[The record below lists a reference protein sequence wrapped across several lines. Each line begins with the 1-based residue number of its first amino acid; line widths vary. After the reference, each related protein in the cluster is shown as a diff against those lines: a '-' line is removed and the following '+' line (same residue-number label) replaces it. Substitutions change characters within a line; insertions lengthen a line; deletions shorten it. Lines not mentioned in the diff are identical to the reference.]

1 MFMKIPGLLAT
12 GVLLLSLQ
20 ACAPTV
26 YAVDPPEA
34 STYAL
39 VGTDSQADSHLNFV
53 DLRDDRYTSFTSGR
67 LPMGLTHEGETLQP
81 IDFLAEYTIAEL
93 TARGIP
99 VTAGTQDAI
108 DVEIAKVIMRNY
120 RSTGFSPFTTV
131 TMLSAEVLAPDG
143 ARRIGAFVVRG
154 KVPVWGFEELIEPT
168 MNQPLELLVKD
179 LAAKLNLV
187 LYGYSASDATVKL
200 LVDKVNSDPEADLA
214 YMDVYRLGFSNNATA
229 VPALVEM
236 TKNPWEYIRLAA
248 ISSLGTINAQ
258 GEVDL
263 LIDIFKGDSI
273 WQDKAMAIKSLGDIA
288 VMGNDS
294 AMMFL
299 RNDVE
304 PLLTGETATGA
315 EWTREILG
323 LYLRD

>member
-1 MFMKIPGLLAT
+1 MFMKIPGLLAI

-20 ACAPTV
+20 ACAPSI

-34 STYAL
+34 STY
-39 VGTDSQADSHLNFV
+39 VFDGTDSQTDSRLNFI

-67 LPMGLTHEGETLQP
+67 LPMGLTHDGETLEP
-81 IDFLAEYTIAEL
+81 IDFLARYTIAEL
-93 TARGIP
+93 AARGIP
-99 VTAGTQDAI
+99 VIAANQDAI
-108 DVEIAKVIMRNY
+108 DVEINKVIMRNY

-131 TMLSAEVLAPDG
+131 TMLSADVLAADG
-143 ARRIGAFVVRG
+143 EHRVGAFMVRG
-154 KVPVWGFEELIEPT
+154 KVPVWGFEEVIEPT

-179 LAAKLNLV
+179 LAAKLNMV
-187 LYGYSASDATVKL
+187 LYGHSTSDATVQL
-200 LVDKVNSDPEADLA
+200 LIDRVNADPEADLA

-236 TKNPWEYIRLAA
+236 TRSPYEYIRLAA

-263 LIDIFKGDSI
+263 LIALFSGPSI

-288 VMGNDS
+288 VMGDDS
-294 AMMFL
+294 AMTFL
-299 RNDVE
+299 RNDVDAV
-304 PLLTGETATGA
+304 LAGESATGV

-323 LYLRD
+323 LYLRN

>member
-1 MFMKIPGLLAT
+1 MFMKIPGLLAI

-20 ACAPTV
+20 ACAPSI

-34 STYAL
+34 STY
-39 VGTDSQADSHLNFV
+39 VFDGTDSQTDSRLNFI

-67 LPMGLTHEGETLQP
+67 LPMGLTHDGETLEP
-81 IDFLAEYTIAEL
+81 IDFLARYTIAEL
-93 TARGIP
+93 AARGIP
-99 VTAGTQDAI
+99 VIAATQDAI
-108 DVEIAKVIMRNY
+108 DVEINKVIMRNY
-120 RSTGFSPFTTV
+120 RSMGFSPFTTV
-131 TMLSAEVLAPDG
+131 TMLSADVLAADG
-143 ARRIGAFVVRG
+143 EHRVGAFMVRG
-154 KVPVWGFEELIEPT
+154 KVPVWGFEEVIEPT

-179 LAAKLNLV
+179 LAAKLNMV
-187 LYGYSASDATVKL
+187 LYGHSTSDATVQL
-200 LVDKVNSDPEADLA
+200 LIDRVNADPEADLA

-236 TKNPWEYIRLAA
+236 TRSPYEYIRLAA

-263 LIDIFKGDSI
+263 LIALFSGPSI

-288 VMGNDS
+288 VMGDDS
-294 AMMFL
+294 AMTFL
-299 RNDVE
+299 RNDVDAV
-304 PLLTGETATGA
+304 LAGESATGV

-323 LYLRD
+323 LYLRN